1 MALLERDHQLALL
14 RGLLAEAAGGRG
26 RLAALAGEAGVG
38 KTALTQALS
47 EAAPEGTRILRGAC
61 EDLVVAEPLGPQAG
75 GAHAR

>member
-26 RLAALAGEAGVG
+26 RLAALAGVG
-38 KTALTQALS
+38 KTAMTQELT